1 MSVPCRHSHSCY
13 ANTVPGPVS
22 CFNDSMLRLIVV
34 GVALSLA
41 GSQVGPPTLPLPTYQ
56 ARPAADAIRVD
67 GVLDEATW
75 ALSPRVG
82 PLRLIHAPE
91 RAPSSSTEVAVSW
104 DAAHLYVA
112 FACADPEPWARHTS
126 RDDRLW
132 EEEVVEVF
140 LDPDGDG
147 RNYAELE
154 VSPTNVV
161 VDLLIAA
168 PRAAGPGARR
178 WDIAGLQSA
187 VRRHASGWVAEMAI
201 PWASLAAAGVT
212 SPPRAGDAWRVG
224 LYRIERPGG
233 PVKAARI
240 DALSAERRT
249 ATASR
254 QAAIDQEL
262 LGLRGDDEY
271 SAWAVTRAELGF
283 HDPERFG
290 IVQFIGTP
298 R

>member
-1 MSVPCRHSHSCY
+1 
-13 ANTVPGPVS
+13 
-22 CFNDSMLRLIVV
+22 MLRHT
-34 GVALSLA
+34 ALAMALA
-41 GSQVGPPTLPLPTYQ
+41 SGGGLGAAAQPAPLPTYV
-56 ARPAADAIRVD
+56 ARPVADPIRVD

-75 ALSPRVG
+75 ALSPRVSE
-82 PLRLIHAPE
+82 LRLIHAPA
-91 RAPSSSTEVAVSW
+91 RPPVFPTEAAVTW
-104 DAAHLYVA
+104 DAGHLYVA
-112 FACADPEPWARHTS
+112 FACTDSEPWTRYAS

-147 RNYAELE
+147 LNYAELE

-168 PRAAGPGARR
+168 PRASGPTARR

-187 VRRHASGWVAEMAI
+187 VRRHAGGWVAEMAI

-212 SPPRAGDAWRVG
+212 SAPRAGDSWRVG
-224 LYRIERPGG
+224 LYRIKRPGG
-233 PVKAARI
+233 LAKAARI
-240 DALSAERRT
+240 DALVAERR
-249 ATASR
+249 AAAPER
-254 QAAIDQEL
+254 QAALDRDL
-262 LGLRGDDEY
+262 LALRADDEY
-271 SAWAVTRAELGF
+271 SAWSLTRAEFGF

-290 IVQFIGTP
+290 IVQFAGHP